1 MLESI
6 SIKPHKNSENY
17 NKNNFLLKHF
27 LFSSIISVS
36 FYLWGNLDEL
46 DWIHQLS
53 NLWNDGDFQR
63 FTFGLLIQQ
72 RGIGVCHWVK
82 FIRFF
87 PILML
92 YLTYKRLHFIMF
104 SEESLLLLN
113 MQWLHHP
120 QTRLSSSRSKKRQE
134 ERGLQIYIDAE
145 TNSDKNENTNLK
157 MFKIFHLAC
166 CPFIS
171 GCHRETH

>member
-1 MLESI
+1 MGEFGWIGLDSPT
-6 SIKPHKNSENY
+6 KQP
-17 NKNNFLLKHF
+17 LK
-27 LFSSIISVS
+27 
-36 FYLWGNLDEL
+36 W
-46 DWIHQLS
+46 WRLS
-53 NLWNDGDFQR
+53 KIYVW
-63 FTFGLLIQQ
+63 FTNTTKRNWSLSLGQVYQI
-72 RGIGVCHWVK
+72 
-82 FIRFF
+82 F

-104 SEESLLLLN
+104 SKESLLLLN

-120 QTRLSSSRSKKRQE
+120 QTCLSSSRFKKRQE

-166 CPFIS
+166 CPFIR
-171 GCHRETH
+171 GCHRETHWILKTS